1 MKIISFFGVLIA
13 VAVFISSC
21 SNTASDPDNSGQVA
35 SDSLSVI
42 GDTISE
48 HVSDFSTAL
57 HHVTNDINQI
67 PLTGNADR
75 DFAVFLKGHHQG
87 AIDIAQ
93 AEIKNGKDDALKQ
106 MARDISNTYKS
117 EITALETFVASLR
130 NGPVK
135 VASGKGDKEGGFNN
149 IIKKHKAMIWDM
161 AKMDTNMVPD
171 KQFVA
176 VMIPHLQ
183 SAVYLAEGY
192 LQYGKDAKLMGMAKE
207 IVPRKNRQIEELNGW
222 MSRNKTSSSTQ

>member
-1 MKIISFFGVLIA
+1 MVA
-13 VAVFISSC
+13 VALFFASC
-21 SNTASDPDNSGQVA
+21 SNISSDPDNSAQIA

-57 HHVTNDINQI
+57 HHATNDLNQI

-75 DFAVFLKGHHQG
+75 DFAVFSKSHHQG

-93 AEIKNGKDDALKQ
+93 AEIKNGKDDVLKQ
-106 MARDISNTYKS
+106 MAQGIWSTYKT
-117 EITALETFVASLR
+117 EIAELENNVERLKNR
-130 NGPVK
+130 PVIFTSRK
-135 VASGKGDKEGGFNN
+135 AAKEDGFNS
-149 IIKKHKAMIWDM
+149 IIEKHKAMMWDM
-161 AKMDTNMVPD
+161 SKMDTNMVAD

-183 SAVYLAEGY
+183 SAVHLAEGY
-192 LQYGKDAKLMGMAKE
+192 LRYGKDAKLLGMAKA
-207 IVPRKNRQIEELNGW
+207 IIPRNIKQIEELNGW
-222 MSRNKTSSSTQ
+222 MSKNN

>member
-1 MKIISFFGVLIA
+1 MRKVSFFGILIA
-13 VAVFISSC
+13 VAVFFSSC
-21 SNTASDPDNSGQVA
+21 NNTASDPENSAQVA

-48 HVSDFSTAL
+48 HISDFSTAL

-67 PLTGNADR
+67 PLTGDADR
-75 DFAVFLKGHHQG
+75 DFVVFLKSHHQG

-93 AEIKNGKDDALKQ
+93 AEMKNGKDAVLKQ
-106 MARDISNTYKS
+106 MAGDISNTYKT
-117 EITALETFVASLR
+117 EIAELENYAERLKNR
-130 NGPVK
+130 PVK
-135 VASGKGDKEGGFNN
+135 VTSSKAAKEKGFNN
-149 IIKKHKAMIWDM
+149 IIEKHKAMMWDM
-161 AKMDTNMVPD
+161 AKMDTNMVAD

-192 LQYGKDAKLMGMAKE
+192 LQYGKDSKLMDMAKA
-207 IVPRKNRQIEELNGW
+207 IVPRKNRQIEELNAW
-222 MSRNKTSSSTQ
+222 MGKNKN

>member
-1 MKIISFFGVLIA
+1 MKKVTFLGVLLA
-13 VAVFISSC
+13 VAVCISSC
-21 SNTASDPDNSGQVA
+21 SNTASDPDNTAQVA

-48 HVSDFSTAL
+48 NISDFTTAL

-106 MARDISNTYKS
+106 MAQDISNTYKS

-135 VASGKGDKEGGFNN
+135 VASGKGDKEGGFNT

-161 AKMDTNMVPD
+161 AKMDTNMVAD

-183 SAVYLAEGY
+183 SAVYLAGGY
-192 LQYGKDAKLMGMAKE
+192 LQYGKDAQLMGLAKE
-207 IVPRKNRQIEELNGW
+207 IIPRKNKQIGELNKW
-222 MSRNKTSSSTQ
+222 MNKNKNTSSTQ